1 MRKSILG
8 ALVALAIA
16 GTGTGVLIANAQPA
30 SPPAGQDGA
39 APPHMPGM
47 GRMMRAQRWRE
58 ARGQRPQGQRTFAL
72 IYRAADRQLSPA
84 DVQKIA
90 EGFLLWNG
98 NHTWKVVDVAAA
110 QDGSVGFALAT
121 GDGSVI
127 ARFTMDPHSGRVTR
141 AG

>member
-8 ALVALAIA
+8 ALVALAIS
-16 GTGTGVLIANAQPA
+16 GTGAGVLIANAQPA
-30 SPPAGQDGA
+30 PPPAGQDGA
-39 APPHMPGM
+39 APP
-47 GRMMRAQRWRE
+47 RMSGDWTARAQRWRD
-58 ARGQRPQGQRTFAL
+58 ARGQRGAGQRPFAL
-72 IYRAADRQLSPA
+72 IYRQKDRQLSPA

-98 NHTWKVVDVAAA
+98 NHAWKVVDVAPG
-110 QDGSVGFALAT
+110 QDGAVGFALAT

-141 AG
+141 TG